1 MRMKQSFSI
10 LAILLAVLMLSA
22 CDGGNTSSVEETQP
36 VTEATAAATEPKDR
50 TFLVEPNAI
59 EGLVRVEQMIPLKD
73 NYLMVGVN
81 EHGGQA
87 VVLYDFKNNT
97 STPKTLNR
105 LAEAG
110 DILAIVPTQDDQV
123 YVIYNNIEGGTQYVE
138 LYDSSMTLVSEV
150 KTSEFVKE
158 NPDLA
163 TMKVDGAGNRYFLGW
178 NEAGN
183 HEVLVYDKDMQLLGR
198 VSGEMTIGDEL
209 IPAADGKMYLLY
221 HVGVKEARLGC
232 VDPAALTITDI
243 MLDNLPVY
251 HKSTIEGSCGYDFYF
266 NAQEALYGINIADG
280 TSTVVLD
287 WASTMFD
294 GRDVRG
300 LFALS
305 DGNYLVSNIGSKLME
320 EGTWRMVAK

>member
-1 MRMKQSFSI
+1 MRMKHSFSI
-10 LAILLAVLMLSA
+10 LALFLAALLLTA
-22 CDGGNTSSVEETQP
+22 CDGSTSSVEETQP
-36 VTEATAAATEPKDR
+36 ATQATTAATEPKDR
-50 TFLVEPNAI
+50 DFLVEPNAV

-87 VVLYDFKNNT
+87 VVLYDLKNNT
-97 STPKTLNR
+97 AEQKPLNR

-110 DILAIVPTQDDQV
+110 DFLAIVPAHDDQI
-123 YVIYNNIEGGTQYVE
+123 YVIYNSTEDGTQYVE
-138 LYDSSMTLVSEV
+138 LYDSSMSLVSE
-150 KTSEFVKE
+150 TTASEFAKE
-158 NPDLA
+158 KPDLA
-163 TMKVDGAGNRYFLGW
+163 TMQVDKDGNHYFLGW

-183 HEVLVYDKDMQLLGR
+183 HEVLIYDKEMQLLGR
-198 VSGEMTIGDEL
+198 VGGEMTIGDEL
-209 IPAADGKMYLLY
+209 IPVADGKMYLLY

-232 VDPAALTITDI
+232 VDPAALTITDVT
-243 MLDNLPVY
+243 LDNLPVY
-251 HKSTIEGSCGYDFYF
+251 HKSTIAGSCGYDFYF

-280 TSTVVLD
+280 TSKVVID
-287 WASTMFD
+287 WGSTMFD

-300 LFALS
+300 LLAMS